1 MLRGAKQAEYRI
13 DYVTFPEGMA
23 VTTFDG
29 RITSIPRGW
38 LSAPLYRQHVIH
50 WGVHREFDPAPRIRS
65 EARTIA
71 PGKSEVLAHFDGAG
85 LVRWV
90 KLWADPNAAAEGA
103 IGGSRCRRR
112 DKSAVAGLLAGND
125 LWLEAT
131 IDGESRP
138 AVSAP
143 ARFWFP
149 GFVDGGNFNN
159 YVLVDRNGVAN
170 LLAMPFGRGITVS
183 ATNRGSRPIG
193 GVGVELSVEP
203 ATDQTRADI
212 AGRPRLRGVFQPGG
226 EETDELFRQEGAG
239 RWVGLVLAAS
249 DAPTP
254 GDRRA

>member
-1 MLRGAKQAEYRI
+1 MS
-13 DYVTFPEGMA
+13 
-23 VTTFDG
+23 VTTFDD

-38 LSAPLYRQHVIH
+38 LSAPLYRQHVIQ
-50 WGVHREFDPAPRIRS
+50 WGVHREFDPAPRIRGES
-65 EARTIA
+65 KTIA
-71 PGKSEVLAHFDGAG
+71 PGKSEVLAQFDGAG

-90 KLWADPNAAAEGA
+90 KLWADASAAAAGEN
-103 IGGSRCRRR
+103 
-112 DKSAVAGLLAGND
+112 KSAVAGLLAGND
-125 LWLEAT
+125 LWLEAA
-131 IDGESRP
+131 IDGEPRP
-138 AVSAP
+138 AISAP

-170 LLAMPFGRGITVS
+170 MLAMPFARGITVS

-226 EETDELFRQEGAG
+226 EETDEFFRQ
-239 RWVGLVLAAS
+239 
-249 DAPTP
+249 
-254 GDRRA
+254 